1 MPPAQFKTKWQRF
14 SGKETAAYQEHFNDL
29 CRLLRL
35 PTPAEADP
43 TGNDI
48 FCFQKYVLKDT
59 ELFSLSPA
67 GEVVNAS
74 EERGFADVWKAGCFA
89 WEYKGK
95 RANLDAAYKQLLRY
109 RESLLNPPPSG
120 AVDFLST
127 NGENINGQHTCRW
140 QVPPLRVRCG
150 NTRNSFGGVYGPF

>member
-1 MPPAQFKTKWQRF
+1 MSPTAFKTKWQRF

-43 TGNDI
+43 TGNDT
-48 FCFQKYVLKDT
+48 FCFKKYVLKDAK
-59 ELFSLSPA
+59 LFSLSPA
-67 GEVVNAS
+67 GETANDP

-95 RANLDAAYKQLLRY
+95 RANLDAAYKQLLNARLCPRAAFSRRRY
-109 RESLLNPPPSG
+109 FASPRTWRVMPT
-120 AVDFLST
+120 V
-127 NGENINGQHTCRW
+127 IKHRW
-140 QVPPLRVRCG
+140 GDDSAR
-150 NTRNSFGGVYGPF
+150 TAFSASSSA